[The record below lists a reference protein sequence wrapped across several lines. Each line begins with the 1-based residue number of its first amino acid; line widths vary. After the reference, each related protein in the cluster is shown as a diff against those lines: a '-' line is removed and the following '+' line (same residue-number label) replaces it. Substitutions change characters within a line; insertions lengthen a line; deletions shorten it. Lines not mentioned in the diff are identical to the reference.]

1 MLAVF
6 NKRKDSIKT
15 DEEAWELEREI
26 NSLYISDI
34 KKMYKRMCLLGEE
47 VPSDWGTFD
56 WDRVYC
62 DPPFMKIQ
70 RKYFDVISKVR
81 DIRRKY

>member
-15 DEEAWELEREI
+15 YEEASELEREI

-34 KKMYKRMCLLGEE
+34 KKMYKRICFLDDDETF
-47 VPSDWGTFD
+47 DWGTFD
-56 WDRVYC
+56 WGRVYC